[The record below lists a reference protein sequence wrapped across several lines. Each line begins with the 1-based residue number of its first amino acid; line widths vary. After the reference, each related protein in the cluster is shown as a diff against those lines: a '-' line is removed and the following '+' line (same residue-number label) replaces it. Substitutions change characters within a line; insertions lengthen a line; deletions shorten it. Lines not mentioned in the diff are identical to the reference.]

1 MDINKSG
8 AFIKQK
14 RNEKNLTQK
23 ELAEILNCTDKAVS
37 RWETGKG
44 FPEVSFLIPLSD
56 ALGVSVNEI
65 ILGESIENENLI
77 EKSNETLVDVM
88 ETSIKKE
95 NNGHKLVFALIVFI
109 EAFVFYIPTLTAGDG
124 DNMGIVFLNIIA
136 VLACSMI
143 LGLVNIA
150 LKYKLLFVPITAA
163 LFIPSAVI
171 YAGFANFTD
180 YALLYS
186 AFFAVSSFVLI
197 LLGTGVTKAASL
209 ILKRQMG

>member
-1 MDINKSG
+1 MDVNKSG

-65 ILGESIENENLI
+65 ILGESIEKENLI

-95 NNGHKLVFALIVFI
+95 NNGRKIIFALIVFI
-109 EAFVFYIPTLTAGDG
+109 EAFIFYGATLTAQPGDE
-124 DNMGIVFLNIIA
+124 MGVVFLNVIA
-136 VLACSMI
+136 VFICSLI
-143 LGLVNIA
+143 LGLVNME
-150 LKYKLLFVPITAA
+150 LKYKLLFIPITVA
-163 LFIPSAVI
+163 LFIPSAII
-171 YAGFANFTD
+171 YMGFANITD

-186 AFFAVSSFVLI
+186 AFFAVSSLVLI
-197 LLGTGVTKAASL
+197 LIGTGISKAVSL
-209 ILKRQMG
+209 IIKQLKK